1 MKVFRFLLLLLLSVV
16 IFLIVDQYLF
26 CPIYSFAPARP
37 FSGDSIYNPYAA
49 ITNGKWIKSN
59 FHAHA
64 HSWQG
69 VTNGNG
75 SAVDIH
81 RVYNQLGYGIHAV
94 SNYESIDTTFQSSPA
109 YISAYEHGYNLL
121 KTHQLVLGAKAV
133 CWKDYLLPQTVN
145 NKQNIIQRI
154 HHTDSNA
161 FISINHPALRNGY
174 DASDFRKLAQYNCV
188 EVLNPAANSSPLWDA
203 ALSAGKPVFAMS
215 DDDTHDVDDTTIT
228 GNFCTWINVAK
239 ANQTTIINSL
249 KTGRSYAMVIGKH
262 INQQIW
268 QGKTIHLPLL
278 QSFLVKDDTLQVTF
292 SLPAKE
298 ISVIG
303 QNGSLLQ
310 QKAGTDSVSFV
321 LRKQEPYARVVA
333 TYNDGIQLLL
343 NPVFRYQHS
352 PLWQAPATIKA
363 VPTFL
368 LRTVG
373 ALLLLFWFIFAAK
386 LIFVQKQKR

>member
-1 MKVFRFLLLLLLSVV
+1 MKVFRFLLLLLCSF
-16 IFLIVDQYLF
+16 IIYLIIDQYLF
-26 CPIYSFAPARP
+26 CPIYSFPPSHP

-49 ITNGKWIKSN
+49 VADGNWVKGN

-69 VTNGNG
+69 VTNGKG
-75 SAVDIH
+75 SATDIH
-81 RVYNQLGYGIHAV
+81 RVYKQLGYGVHAV
-94 SNYESIDTTFQSSPA
+94 SNYESIDTTLQSLST
-109 YISAYEHGYNLL
+109 YISAYEHGYNLM

-145 NKQNIIQRI
+145 NKQDIIQRI
-154 HHTDSNA
+154 HQTDSNA
-161 FISINHPALRNGY
+161 FISINHPAVRNGY
-174 DASDFRKLAQYNCV
+174 QGSDFAKLTHYNCV

-239 ANQTTIINSL
+239 PNQTTIIHSL
-249 KTGRSYAMVIGKH
+249 KTGCSYAMVIGKH

-268 QGKTIHLPLL
+268 QGKAIHLPSL
-278 QSFLVKDDTLQVTF
+278 QNFVVKEDTVQVAF
-292 SLPAKE
+292 SLPAKD

-310 QKAGTDSVSFV
+310 HKAGTDSVSFV
-321 LRKQEPYARVVA
+321 LGKQEPYARVVA

-343 NPVFRYQHS
+343 NPVFRYKQS
-352 PLWQAPATIKA
+352 PLWQAGATIKA

-368 LRTVG
+368 LRTAG